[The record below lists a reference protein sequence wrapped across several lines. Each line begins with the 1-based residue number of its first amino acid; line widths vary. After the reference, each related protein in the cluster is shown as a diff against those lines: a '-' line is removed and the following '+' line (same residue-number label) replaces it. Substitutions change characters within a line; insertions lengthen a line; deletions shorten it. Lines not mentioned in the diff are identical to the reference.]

1 MKNLLFLILIIG
13 FSLLKYIII
22 NLIIVCAR
30 FEFELEGNLIVPKTA
45 YELGELLK
53 INKVIRYLDLE
64 FNNLTAS
71 GTNVDGIK
79 NIAEVN

>member
-1 MKNLLFLILIIG
+1 MVQNTFLE
-13 FSLLKYIII
+13 K
-22 NLIIVCAR
+22 V
-30 FEFELEGNLIVPKTA
+30 ELEGNLIGPKTA

-53 INKVIRYLDLE
+53 FNKVIRYLDLE

-79 NIAEVN
+79 NIAEVILINIYLNNF